1 MDLGAGTAKHKTIW
15 KEKRMSENTQKR
27 IVKVGRI
34 VTQFDKDGKRFRI
47 VPPWFR

>member
-1 MDLGAGTAKHKTIW
+1 MAR
-15 KEKRMSENTQKR
+15 KERRKLMSENTQKR